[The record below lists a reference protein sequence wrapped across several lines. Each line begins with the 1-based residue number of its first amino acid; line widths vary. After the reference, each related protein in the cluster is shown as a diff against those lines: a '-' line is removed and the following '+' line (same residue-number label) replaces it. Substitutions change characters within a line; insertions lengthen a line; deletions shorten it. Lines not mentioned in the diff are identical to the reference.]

1 MPSSLQQLEEF
12 ELVNLERLAHILK
25 SLSPAELETLE
36 ILLDQEASDT
46 IVQSLIEL
54 NRGERLP
61 LNEW

>member
-1 MPSSLQQLEEF
+1 MPNSLEQLEEL
-12 ELVNLERLAHILK
+12 EVVNLQRLAHILK
-25 SLSPAELETLE
+25 GLSPAELETLE

-46 IVQSLIEL
+46 IAQSLMEL